1 MNIFESIF
9 LGLIQGL
16 TEFLPVSSS
25 GHLALFSSLFES
37 SDEDLLFELLLHLGT
52 LLAVFIVFFKKI
64 KHLTLGVL
72 KLDSEAIHYFLMVI
86 VASVPTALIGL
97 TFEKKVAFMGTQPLV
112 VCTLLF
118 LMGFFL
124 FSTKWTKTE
133 EESLYIKD
141 DLNWWKALLL
151 GVIQGVAIL
160 PGVSRSGSTIALSM
174 WMGVSRKTAG
184 EFSFLMSIPVIG
196 GAALL
201 KIKDAIEL
209 GNLSESMTL
218 SPLVGVF
225 VAFISGLI
233 SLIYLMKFIQKGKL
247 YHFAFY
253 LWPLSILGFIYFYI

>member
-133 EESLYIKD
+133 EESLNIKD

-218 SPLVGVF
+218 TPLVGVF

-233 SLIYLMKFIQKGKL
+233 SLVYLMKFIQKGKL